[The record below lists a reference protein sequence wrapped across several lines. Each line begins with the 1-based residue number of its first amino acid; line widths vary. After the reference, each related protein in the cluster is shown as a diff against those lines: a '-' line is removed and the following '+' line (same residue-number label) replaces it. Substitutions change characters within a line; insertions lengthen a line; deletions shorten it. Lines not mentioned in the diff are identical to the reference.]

1 MAKLQSKNLIITSD
15 VYKSFKGAGYG
26 AAYNALEDAVD
37 NCFIGLDDP
46 RLPEDHVR
54 EVVIEFFAP
63 NGNTMPDTIKI
74 YDNGIGMSKDTVSTK
89 LYVTTAV
96 DAKTK
101 IVNGGTSRWGL
112 GYNQF
117 TNYLGE
123 PGRVV
128 TSEVGLENGFE
139 SSVVYNDGEV
149 PKMEVLD
156 LSDKQVELELSPVNS
171 THGTMV
177 EITNVNTSKFVKEW
191 WNPSKN
197 TWYRS
202 MQNRYNR
209 LLKSGK
215 VKITWKLHK
224 SNKTLERILEPGEF
238 FLNNRDVQDDSWK
251 TPGVSYENTQN
262 NTWNIITKWGYTDYL
277 DDDKI
282 VPTNTQFDVK
292 IGRHLSAIET
302 EIVSNLG
309 NRNLLTKN
317 YAPSA
322 VPTYYVYQNDI
333 LLGTIKLKA
342 SERDGGLAHLNGLF
356 VEIDVPKD
364 YIIPTNTTK
373 NGFDTAFVDELKRQM
388 KPWIETHKGFEP
400 ADVKET
406 QWHDA
411 FDEQMRVEGVVG
423 DALRKLV
430 YGKDISVED
439 IESNQSHEKQIV
451 SSKPDFTYEDDD
463 FISLVEIKDEIASTD
478 VVSQV
483 ARYYMNRGGKVDR
496 IVVVARG
503 FKDNVKNEFGDW
515 NKNFNTEFICIDFS
529 QLMIDEN
536 KVQEI
541 ATKKQRKNQENIK

>member
-1 MAKLQSKNLIITSD
+1 MAINKKNLVITSD

-63 NGNTMPDTIKI
+63 NGTTMPDTIKI
-74 YDNGIGMSKDTVSTK
+74 YDNGIGMSKDTVATK

-96 DAKTK
+96 DSKTK

-128 TSEVGLENGFE
+128 TNEIGLNDGFE

-149 PKMEVLD
+149 PRMEDVD
-156 LSDKQVELELSPVNS
+156 LTEEQFQYELSPVNS

-191 WNPSKN
+191 WNPTKN

-202 MQNRYNR
+202 MQARYNR
-209 LLKSGK
+209 LLKSGR
-215 VKITWKLHK
+215 VKITWRLHK
-224 SNKTLERILEPGEF
+224 SNKTLERILQPAEF

-251 TPGVSYENTQN
+251 QPGVSYENTQN
-262 NTWNIITKWGYTDYL
+262 NTWNVITKWGYEDYL
-277 DDDKI
+277 DDNQL
-282 VPTNTQFDVK
+282 VPKTTDFDVK
-292 IGRHLSAIET
+292 FGRHLSAIEQ
-302 EIVSNLG
+302 EITTSLG
-309 NRNLLTKN
+309 NRNLITRK
-317 YAPSA
+317 YAPA
-322 VPTYYVYQNDI
+322 AIPTLYVYQNDI
-333 LLGTIKLKA
+333 LLGTIQLKK

-364 YIIPTNTTK
+364 YVIPTNTTK
-373 NGFDTAFVDELKRQM
+373 NGFDKAWQDELKRQI
-388 KPWIETHKGFEP
+388 KPWVETHKGFEP
-400 ADVKET
+400 SDVKET

-411 FDEQMRVEGVVG
+411 FDEQMRIDDIVG
-423 DALRKLV
+423 DAFRKLV

-439 IESNQSHEKQIV
+439 IEENQSHEKQNI
-451 SSKPDFTYEDDD
+451 SSIPDFTYEDDD
-463 FISLVEIKDEIASTD
+463 NYVALVEIKDEIADTA
-478 VVSQV
+478 VISQV

-503 FKDNVKNEFGDW
+503 FKDSVNNEFKAW
-515 NKNFNTEFICIDFS
+515 NKEFDTEFVCVDFS
-529 QLMIDEN
+529 KLQIDEN
-536 KVQEI
+536 KVQEV
-541 ATKKQRKNQENIK
+541 AKNNQTKKMKKM